1 MDTIIPLSVTEKK
14 VKFMILQNGEIILD
28 LVLYQTCLYVKSKS
42 EVLVYLLKNLIS
54 SKYWKIF
61 QRSNVTLK
69 CKGQPL

>member
-1 MDTIIPLSVTEKK
+1 
-14 VKFMILQNGEIILD
+14 MILQNGEIILD
-28 LVLYQTCLYVKSKS
+28 LVLYQTCLYVKSTS

-61 QRSNVTLK
+61 QRSNMTLK

>member
-1 MDTIIPLSVTEKK
+1 
-14 VKFMILQNGEIILD
+14 MILQNGEIILD

-54 SKYWKIF
+54 SKCWKIF
-61 QRSNVTLK
+61 QRSNMTLK